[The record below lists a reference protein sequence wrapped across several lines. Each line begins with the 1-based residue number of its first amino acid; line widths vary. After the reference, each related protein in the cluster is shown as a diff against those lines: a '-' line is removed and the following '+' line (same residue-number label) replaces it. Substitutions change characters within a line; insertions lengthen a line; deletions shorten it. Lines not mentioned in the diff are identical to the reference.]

1 MFHILTSNPRNNLL
15 LFILINSFLYSW
27 GVVVTNLDDTEE
39 VSKIIPTT
47 KRAVAKKT
55 NVDTMLRKGRN
66 TKTTLDDNAEILM
79 DELEM
84 RFTPLKKRSQ
94 ITKL

>member
-27 GVVVTNLDDTEE
+27 GVVVSNLNDTEE